1 MKSQKYYNKYLLR
14 KNKEILELPAIKEQ
28 LEEIDKFMKNI
39 NIQAH
44 IDYMLKDID
53 LDKIYKIA
61 VEPSIKKIKKISKII
76 SSICYG
82 CNNDNNLPLKEK
94 LTYLENTLNEIKKL
108 SKSYKSKLT
117 NKLLDDIILNIEGLI
132 IDTDNI
138 LKGITEEKRIT
149 PAKSFFRELQKT
161 NLNYLFSD
169 VYFLLLE
176 SIDEF
181 LKAIDIIDY
190 IRNVL
195 VKNRNNTNKLILNV
209 DEKDL
214 IKIKKFVEIKQDN
227 KTKLQSNIIIK
238 SVIKD
243 LKLNERLFYF
253 LLFGNDKDAKDNI
266 RKAKYISIKDLIQ
279 NF

>member
-14 KNKEILELPAIKEQ
+14 KNKEILELPAIKNQ

-61 VEPSIKKIKKISKII
+61 VEPSIKKIKKNLEKI

-82 CNNDNNLPLKEK
+82 YNRDNNLPLKEK
-94 LTYLENTLNEIKKL
+94 LTHLENTLNEIRKL
-108 SKSYKSKLT
+108 SKNYKSKLA

-149 PAKSFFRELQKT
+149 SAKIFFKELQKA
-161 NLNYLFSD
+161 NLNYLFSG
-169 VYFLLLE
+169 VYFPLLE

-181 LKAIDIIDY
+181 LKAIDMIDY
-190 IRNVL
+190 IRSIL
-195 VKNRNNTNKLILNV
+195 VENRNNTNRLFSSIN
-209 DEKDL
+209 EEDL
-214 IKIKKFVEIKQDN
+214 SKIKKIVEIKQDN

-238 SVIKD
+238 SIIKD

-266 RKAKYISIKDLIQ
+266 RKAKYINIKDLIQ